1 MLKAPDEQTWIG
13 ILRLEIAFPFAR
25 SKKDKRRQVAKIR
38 DRFRARYNLSIAEVG
53 HLENNQRTVL
63 AIAVIGNDAKNL
75 RSFLDTRSNETH
87 SIIDGSL
94 QSQHIKIFPYS
105 PEFL

>member
-1 MLKAPDEQTWIG
+1 MLPAPDEQIWIG
-13 ILRLEIAFPFAR
+13 VLRLEIAFPFSR
-25 SKKDKRRQVAKIR
+25 SKKDKRRQVAKLR

-53 HLENNQRTVL
+53 HLENNQRTVI
-63 AIAVIGNDAKNL
+63 AIAVVGNDAKNL
-75 RSFLDTRSNETH
+75 RSFLDTRMNETH

-94 QSQHIKIFPYS
+94 QSQDLSIFPHS